1 MTRSVCLA
9 LAISLSFVVAA
20 SGKESHHAKLS
31 MDQARAIALR
41 EVPGKIV
48 HEELEHEKGRWIYSI
63 EVRPTGET
71 GRRVKEVNL
80 DADSGKV
87 VEVASETE

>member
-1 MTRSVCLA
+1 MTRSLCLV
-9 LAISLSFVVAA
+9 LAISLASVAAA

-31 MDQARAIALR
+31 MEQARAIALR

-63 EVRPTGET
+63 EVRPTGEA
-71 GRRVKEVNL
+71 GKRVKEVNL
-80 DADSGKV
+80 DADSGKI

>member
-1 MTRSVCLA
+1 MTRSLCLA
-9 LAISLSFVVAA
+9 LTISLVPVAA
-20 SGKESHHAKLS
+20 ASAKEPHHAKLS
-31 MDQARAIALR
+31 MEQARTIALR

-71 GRRVKEVNL
+71 GKRVKEVNL
-80 DADSGKV
+80 DADSGQV

>member
-1 MTRSVCLA
+1 MTRSLCLA
-9 LAISLSFVVAA
+9 LAISFTSGVAA

-31 MDQARAIALR
+31 MEQARAIALR
-41 EVPGKIV
+41 EVSGKIV

-63 EVRPTGET
+63 EVRPTGEA
-71 GRRVKEVNL
+71 GNRVKEVNL
-80 DADSGKV
+80 DADSGKI

>member
-1 MTRSVCLA
+1 MTRFLCLA
-9 LAISLSFVVAA
+9 LAMSLAPAVAA
-20 SGKESHHAKLS
+20 SAKESHHAKLS
-31 MDQARAIALR
+31 MEQARAIALR
-41 EVPGKIV
+41 EVSGKIV

-63 EVRPTGET
+63 EVRPSGET

-80 DADSGKV
+80 DADTGQV